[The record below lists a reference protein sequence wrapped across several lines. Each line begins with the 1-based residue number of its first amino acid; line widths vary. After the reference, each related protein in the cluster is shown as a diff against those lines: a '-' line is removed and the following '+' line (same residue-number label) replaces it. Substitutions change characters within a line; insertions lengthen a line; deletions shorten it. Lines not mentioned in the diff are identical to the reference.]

1 MRNQLMPP
9 APAILLIMLVLA
21 ETSLTAEAKD
31 QSSYGVLAPQLQLW
45 LAIGASAGALWN
57 KIIPGYPFALR
68 ARMGIGIL
76 GAVIGGY
83 VLLPQLDFVAD
94 PTGANFIAGTVGAA
108 IMLITIGL
116 VRPQLCGR
124 PDPAER
130 PPGKPHTT

>member
-1 MRNQLMPP
+1 MRNQLMIP
-9 APAILLIMLVLA
+9 AAAILLIMLLLA

-31 QSSYGVLAPQLQLW
+31 HSSYVLGPQLQLW
-45 LAIGASAGALWN
+45 LAIGAIAGSLWN

-68 ARMGIGIL
+68 GRMGIGIL

-83 VLLPQLDFVAD
+83 FLLPQLDFVAD

-116 VRPQLCGR
+116 VRPQRGSR
-124 PDPAER
+124 PDSAER
-130 PPGKPHTT
+130 PPGKSHTT